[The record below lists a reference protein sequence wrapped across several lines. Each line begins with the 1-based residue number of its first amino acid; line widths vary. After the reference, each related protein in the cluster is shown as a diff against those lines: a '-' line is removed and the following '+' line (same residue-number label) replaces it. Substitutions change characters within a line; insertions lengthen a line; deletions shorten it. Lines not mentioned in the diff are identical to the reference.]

1 VADEKS
7 GTELV
12 RCEACQ
18 EMVKPLKSS
27 SVNLVAATVVTVHAC
42 PHCGG
47 QGVAHARP
55 FRQRARTKLDSNV

>member
-1 VADEKS
+1 MADEKS
-7 GTELV
+7 ETELV

-27 SVNLVAATVVTVHAC
+27 SVSLVAATVVTIHAC

-47 QGVAHARP
+47 QDVAVASP
-55 FRQRARTKLDSNV
+55 FR

>member
-1 VADEKS
+1 VDDEKS
-7 GTELV
+7 ETELV

-18 EMVKPLKSS
+18 EMVKPIKSS

-47 QGVAHARP
+47 QGVAHAGP
-55 FRQRARTKLDSNV
+55 FR